1 MNIINKYEVA
11 GKLFTSK
18 EEAITFENNLRNNL
32 LLRARNLKVYY
43 WKVEGYPGES
53 KAIKLINNFC
63 HNNKFTFGKWK
74 GRCVGEIMM
83 KHYNYVKWCI
93 ENIPF
98 FALNKEEQALYHSKW
113 SYSVGGYS
121 WNVTTGD
128 TCVLEGDSYDLNLIN
143 WEEQQLLY

>member
-1 MNIINKYEVA
+1 VKTINKYEVA

-18 EEAITFENNLRNNL
+18 EEAINFENNLRNNL
-32 LLRARNLKVYY
+32 LLRARNLKVFY
-43 WKVEGYPGES
+43 WKLRGYPGEY
-53 KAIKLINNFC
+53 KATRLINNFC

-83 KHYNYVKWCI
+83 KHYSYVKWCI

-98 FALNKEEQALYHSKW
+98 FKLNKEEQALYDSKW

-121 WNVTTGD
+121 WNITTGD
-128 TCVLEGDSYDLNLIN
+128 SYTLEGDSYNLELIN
-143 WEEQQLLY
+143 WEEQQCL